1 MNNETGGSAFT
12 LSNSKISYDI
22 TFHDGSRNV
31 GRLDFNGGVL
41 KFEGQAEE
49 SAQVFFDYLAERFAS
64 RLKEERENE
73 REACAD
79 VCDRIANLWPR
90 PSLNEGWRKG
100 YVDGGSACRNLIRE
114 RGEE

>member
-31 GRLDFNGGVL
+31 GRLDFNDGVL

-49 SAQVFFDYLAERFAS
+49 SAQVFIDFLAERFS
-64 RLKEERENE
+64 GRLQEERE
-73 REACAD
+73 RCAKLCEQLQD
-79 VCDRIANLWPR
+79 WP
-90 PSLNEGWRKG
+90 EGATP
-100 YVDGGSACRNLIRE
+100 YDCAAAIRSVE
-114 RGEE
+114 

>member
-73 REACAD
+73 REACA
-79 VCDRIANLWPR
+79 VLAETPMYRHEIA
-90 PSLNEGWRKG
+90 EK
-100 YVDGGSACRNLIRE
+100 IRA
-114 RGEE
+114 RGEDE